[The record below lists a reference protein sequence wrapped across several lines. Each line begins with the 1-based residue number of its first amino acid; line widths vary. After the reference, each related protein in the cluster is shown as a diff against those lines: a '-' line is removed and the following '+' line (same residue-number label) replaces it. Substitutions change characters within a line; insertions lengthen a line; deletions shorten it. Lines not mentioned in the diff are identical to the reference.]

1 MEVLIFEQN
10 KFKLNLLRRFILCGQ
25 HSRFMQF
32 TSPTFKQNAQQ
43 IMLGSNKNVLLVK
56 DDVGKAKP
64 STFSLPQAEN
74 GFGKPLE
81 KNAESAG

>member
-1 MEVLIFEQN
+1 
-10 KFKLNLLRRFILCGQ
+10 
-25 HSRFMQF
+25 
-32 TSPTFKQNAQQ
+32 
-43 IMLGSNKNVLLVK
+43 MLGSDKNVLLVK

-64 STFSLPQAEN
+64 STFSLPQGDF